1 MRLYTIKTAD
11 GTFPAVQGTNNTL
24 HKLPFADMNEVIA
37 SGKVHEFDELTA
49 TDGAYSIDTVAI
61 LAPIP
66 NPLQDILCLGINYA
80 AHAEE
85 SARFKKEVFEKD
97 RKYSVYFSKRVNEA
111 VPDGG
116 CIPYPTLDDQI
127 DYEAELAFILAKD
140 AKNVKKEDAKAYV
153 FGYTIINDVSARGL
167 QQRHKQFYFAKSLD
181 GFTPMG
187 PCIVTADEFDF
198 EPALNIRSYVNG
210 ELRQD
215 SNTSL
220 LLAGIGQILEDLTD
234 GMTLKTCS
242 IVSTGTPSGVG
253 MGFVPPKFLK
263 PGDEV
268 RCEIEGIGSI
278 TNKFV

>member
-1 MRLYTIKTAD
+1 MHLYTIKTED
-11 GTFPAVQGTNNTL
+11 GIFPFVKGLNKTA
-24 HKLPFADMNEVIA
+24 HKLPFADMNALIESGRVYDYKHLCNEV
-37 SGKVHEFDELTA
+37 G
-49 TDGAYSIDTVAI
+49 DTVLAEAAI

-66 NPLQDILCLGINYA
+66 QPKQDILCLGINYA

-97 RKYSVYFSKRVNEA
+97 RQYSVYFSKRVNEA

-116 CIPYPTLDDQI
+116 TIPYPTVDTQI
-127 DYEAELAFILAKD
+127 DYEAELAFIVSKD
-140 AKNVKKEDAKAYV
+140 AKNVKKENAKDYV
-153 FGYTIINDVSARGL
+153 FGYTIINDLSARSL
-167 QQRHKQFYFAKSLD
+167 QQRHKQFYYAKSLD

-198 EPALNIRSYVNG
+198 EPQLQIRSFVNG
-210 ELRQD
+210 ELRQN

-220 LLAGIGQILEDLTD
+220 LLAGIGQILEDLTE

-242 IVSTGTPSGVG
+242 IISTGTPSGVG

-268 RCEIEGIGSI
+268 RCEIDGIGSL
-278 TNKFV
+278 TTKLQ

>member
-1 MRLYTIKTAD
+1 M
-11 GTFPAVQGTNNTL
+11 
-24 HKLPFADMNEVIA
+24 
-37 SGKVHEFDELTA
+37 
-49 TDGAYSIDTVAI
+49 
-61 LAPIP
+61 
-66 NPLQDILCLGINYA
+66 GINYA

-111 VPDGG
+111 VADGG

>member
-1 MRLYTIKTAD
+1 MRLYTIRTAD
-11 GTFPAVQGTNNTL
+11 GVFPAVQGTDNTL
-24 HKLPFADMNEVIA
+24 HRLPFADMNDLIA
-37 SGKVHEFDELTA
+37 SGKAQDFAALTEQC
-49 TDGAYSIDTVAI
+49 GAYSLDAVEI

-66 NPLQDILCLGINYA
+66 RPLQDILCLGINYA

-111 VPDGG
+111 VADGG
-116 CIPYPTLDDQI
+116 TIPYPTVDDQI
-127 DYEAELAFILAKD
+127 DYEAELAFILCKD
-140 AKNVKKEDAKAYV
+140 AKDVKKENAKDYV

-210 ELRQD
+210 ELRQN

-220 LLAGIGQILEDLTD
+220 LLAGIGQILEDLTA

-242 IVSTGTPSGVG
+242 IISTGTPSGVG

-268 RCEIEGIGSI
+268 RCEIDGIGSL
-278 TNKFV
+278 TTKLQ

>member
-1 MRLYTIKTAD
+1 MRLYTIKTED
-11 GTFPAVQGTNNTL
+11 GIFPFVEGLNKTA
-24 HKLPFADMNEVIA
+24 HKLPFADMNALIESGRVYDYKHLCNEV
-37 SGKVHEFDELTA
+37 G
-49 TDGAYSIDTVAI
+49 DTVLAEAAI

-66 NPLQDILCLGINYA
+66 QPKQDILCLGINYA

-97 RKYSVYFSKRVNEA
+97 RQYSVYFSKRVNEA

-116 CIPYPTLDDQI
+116 TIPYPTVDTQI
-127 DYEAELAFILAKD
+127 DYEAELAFIVSKD
-140 AKNVKKEDAKAYV
+140 AKNVKKENAKDYV
-153 FGYTIINDVSARGL
+153 FGYTIINDLSARSL
-167 QQRHKQFYFAKSLD
+167 QQRHKQFYYAKSLD

-198 EPALNIRSYVNG
+198 EPQLQIRSFVNG
-210 ELRQD
+210 ELRQN

-220 LLAGIGQILEDLTD
+220 LLAGIGQILEDLTE

-242 IVSTGTPSGVG
+242 IISTGTPSGVG

-268 RCEIEGIGSI
+268 RCEIDGIGSL
-278 TNKFV
+278 TTKLQ

>member
-1 MRLYTIKTAD
+1 MRLYTIKTAE
-11 GTFPAVQGTNNTL
+11 GTFPAVQGTDNTL
-24 HKLPFADMNEVIA
+24 HRLPFADMNDLIA
-37 SGKVHEFDELTA
+37 SGKAQDFAALTEQC
-49 TDGAYSIDTVAI
+49 GAYSLDAVEI

-66 NPLQDILCLGINYA
+66 RPLQDILCLGINYA

-111 VPDGG
+111 VADGG
-116 CIPYPTLDDQI
+116 TIPYPTVDDQI
-127 DYEAELAFILAKD
+127 DYEAELAFILCKD
-140 AKNVKKEDAKAYV
+140 AQNVKKENAKDYV

-187 PCIVTADEFDF
+187 PCIVTANEFDF

-210 ELRQD
+210 ELRQN

-220 LLAGIGQILEDLTD
+220 LLAGIGQILEDLTA

-242 IVSTGTPSGVG
+242 IISTGTPSGVG

-268 RCEIEGIGSI
+268 RCEIDGIGSL
-278 TNKFV
+278 TTKLQ

>member
-1 MRLYTIKTAD
+1 MRLYTIKTKD
-11 GTFPAVQGTNNTL
+11 GIFPFVEGLNKTA
-24 HKLPFADMNEVIA
+24 HKLPFADMNALIE
-37 SGKVHEFDELTA
+37 SGRVYEYKHLCNEA
-49 TDGAYSIDTVAI
+49 GNTVLAEAAI

-66 NPLQDILCLGINYA
+66 QPKQDILCLGINYA

-97 RKYSVYFSKRVNEA
+97 RQYSVYFSKRVNEA

-116 CIPYPTLDDQI
+116 TIPYPTVDTQI
-127 DYEAELAFILAKD
+127 DYEAELAFIVSKD
-140 AKNVKKEDAKAYV
+140 AKNVKKENAKDYV

-167 QQRHKQFYFAKSLD
+167 QQRHKQFYYAKSLD

-210 ELRQD
+210 ELRQN

-220 LLAGIGQILEDLTD
+220 LLAGIGQILEDLTA

-242 IVSTGTPSGVG
+242 IISTGTPSGVG

-268 RCEIEGIGSI
+268 RCEIDGIGSL
-278 TNKFV
+278 TTKLQ

>member
-37 SGKVHEFDELTA
+37 SGKVHEFEALAQQSGT
-49 TDGAYSIDTVAI
+49 YSFTEVEI

-66 NPLQDILCLGINYA
+66 HPLQDILCLGINYA

>member
-1 MRLYTIKTAD
+1 MRLYTIKTED
-11 GTFPAVQGTNNTL
+11 GIFPFVEGLNKTA
-24 HKLPFADMNEVIA
+24 HKLPFADMNALIESGRVYEYKHLCNEV
-37 SGKVHEFDELTA
+37 G
-49 TDGAYSIDTVAI
+49 DTVLAEAAI

-66 NPLQDILCLGINYA
+66 QPKQDILCLGINYA

-97 RKYSVYFSKRVNEA
+97 RQYSVYFSKRVNEA

-116 CIPYPTLDDQI
+116 TIPYPTVDTQI
-127 DYEAELAFILAKD
+127 DYEAELAFIVSKD
-140 AKNVKKEDAKAYV
+140 AKNVKKENAKDYV
-153 FGYTIINDVSARGL
+153 FGYTIINDLSARSL
-167 QQRHKQFYFAKSLD
+167 QQRHKQFYYAKSLD

-198 EPALNIRSYVNG
+198 EPQLQIRSFVNG
-210 ELRQD
+210 ELRQN

-220 LLAGIGQILEDLTD
+220 LLAGIGQILEDLTE

-242 IVSTGTPSGVG
+242 IISTGTPSGVG
-253 MGFVPPKFLK
+253 MGFVPPKFLV

-268 RCEIEGIGSI
+268 RCEIDGIGSL
-278 TNKFV
+278 TNKFI